1 MPPPRR
7 PTLGDTDGAGNPAGM
22 TDNLPLPPRPA
33 IVAPVSQYLR
43 VVDPARSV
51 AFYRDVLGFTVQE
64 TVGDF
69 GAPAVAEVSHGP
81 ARLQFGVVSD
91 KAARKVVFFETDD
104 VVAMRDAVS
113 RHGGSPSALANVNG
127 IKVRVFELHDPDGHT
142 LWFGEPYGGP
152 DTPRPQH
159 QLRTIMPE
167 LPLDNVPAG
176 VAYYRDVLGFEV
188 NYQQH
193 DLGVMDRDEVRLL
206 LIARTEE
213 HKGIGSCSLYVN
225 AVDALHAELVEK
237 GANVQGVPIS
247 RPWGL
252 REFQVL
258 DLEGNR
264 ISFAQTFE

>member
-1 MPPPRR
+1 MM
-7 PTLGDTDGAGNPAGM
+7 ASA
-22 TDNLPLPPRPA
+22 DNLPLPPRPA
-33 IVAPVSQYLR
+33 IVAPVNQYLR
-43 VVDPARSV
+43 VGDPARSV
-51 AFYRDVLGFTVQE
+51 AFYRDVLGFSVQD
-64 TVGDF
+64 TLADS
-69 GAPAVAEVSHGP
+69 GAPAVAEVSYGP
-81 ARLQFGVVSD
+81 ARLQFGAGSD
-91 KAARKVVFFETDD
+91 NGARKVVFFETDD
-104 VVAMRDAVS
+104 VVAMHDVVS
-113 RHGGSPSALANVNG
+113 SHGGAPSALADVNW
-127 IKVRVFELHDPDGHT
+127 IKMRVFELRDPDGHT
-142 LWFGEPYGGP
+142 LWFGEPYAGP
-152 DTPRPQH
+152 DIPRSQQ

-206 LIARTEE
+206 LIARTEG

-237 GANVQGVPIS
+237 GANVQGQPIS

-252 REFQVL
+252 REFHIL